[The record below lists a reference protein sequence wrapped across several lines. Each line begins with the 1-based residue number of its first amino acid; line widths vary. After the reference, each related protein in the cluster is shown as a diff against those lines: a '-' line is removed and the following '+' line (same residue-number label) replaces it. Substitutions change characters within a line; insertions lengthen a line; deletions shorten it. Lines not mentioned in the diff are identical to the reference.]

1 MTKRVIAVIAVA
13 AIAGAVAAYALRPED
28 RVPSDAPSLEEM
40 AASVG
45 APVMAHL
52 VRGHA
57 PGRSGEVMLV
67 PKPNHYMIS
76 TWELTTLAGDEPE
89 IKTTHPNPWAYLTE
103 VPIVVRGLD
112 VPEGAEVADPV
123 DISAIA
129 PTFARLLGMDDFES
143 ISCSLEEVIACDA
156 QAGVGKDSVEEPPR
170 LIFTVVI
177 DGGGWNLLERYPN
190 AWPNIRRLMD
200 EGITYTEATIGSSPS
215 TTGALHATFGTGFY
229 PQQHGIPGNVLRG
242 DDGDIVDVYLDKE
255 TDTRYLQKPAVA
267 EIWDERNDNAA
278 VVGTVSFENW
288 HLGMIGHGA
297 QRTGGDKDIAVL
309 WDREE
314 QKWFVNEDFYT
325 LPTYLQRT
333 DIERLES
340 YEDELDSRDGG
351 EDGEWFG
358 HEIAPILKTKNER
371 PSTPAFV
378 TFTADAVM
386 DILTREDVGADEI
399 TDMIWIEMKPP
410 DSAGHAWNMLD
421 PAVGDVLKETDEQI
435 GRFMD
440 ELDRTIGRDSYL
452 FVVSADHGQQP
463 LPDDIGGWRINTT
476 ELELDIVT
484 RFGDVV
490 QQATPADLYL
500 DADGLRA
507 EGVTAE
513 DIARWLGT
521 YTLGE
526 NLPEGAAG
534 IDLVSNT
541 RLDDTLYAGAF
552 TTDFLT
558 DPDLDVAGFGPGE
571 YGEFGDLPVTYA
583 PPKS

>member
-1 MTKRVIAVIAVA
+1 MTTRVIAVIAVA
-13 AIAGAVAAYALRPED
+13 AIAGAVAAYVLRPED
-28 RVPSDAPSLEEM
+28 RVPSDAPSLDEM

-52 VRGHA
+52 VRGHVPA
-57 PGRSGEVMLV
+57 RSGEIMLV

-76 TWELTTLAGDEPE
+76 TWELATLAGDEPE

-112 VPEGAEVADPV
+112 VPAGEEVTDPV

-129 PTFARLLGMDDFES
+129 PTFARILGMDDFES
-143 ISCSLEEVIACDA
+143 ISCSLEEVIPCGA
-156 QAGVGKDSVEEPPR
+156 QGGVEELPR

-177 DGGGWNLLERYPN
+177 DGGGWNLLERYPD

-200 EGITYTEATIGSSPS
+200 EGITYTEATIGSAPS

-255 TDTRYLQKPAVA
+255 TDTRYLEKPAVA
-267 EIWDERNDNAA
+267 EIWDERNDNDA

-314 QKWFVNEDFYT
+314 QKWFVNEEFYT
-325 LPTYLQRT
+325 LPSYLQRT
-333 DIERLES
+333 DIARLES
-340 YEDELDSRDGG
+340 YESELDSRDGD

-358 HEIAPILKTKNER
+358 HEIAPILKAKNER

-378 TFTADAVM
+378 TFTGDAVM
-386 DILTREDVGADEI
+386 DILNREDVGRDEI
-399 TDMIWIEMKPP
+399 TDMIWVEMKPP

-440 ELDRTIGRDSYL
+440 ELDRTIGRASYL

-476 ELELDIVT
+476 ELELDIVA

-500 DADGLRA
+500 DTEGLRA

-513 DIARWLGT
+513 NIARWLGT

-534 IDLVSNT
+534 IDLVPT
-541 RLDDTLYAGAF
+541 ARLDDTLYAGAF
-552 TTDFLT
+552 TTDFLS
-558 DPDLDVAGFGPGE
+558 DPDLDLEGFGPGE
-571 YGEFGDLPVTYA
+571 YGEFGDIPVA
-583 PPKS
+583 SPR